1 MVDLFFLVEASVE
14 AHSEVEGGFGLN
26 LDILGTNLINLTIL
40 VGILVYY
47 GKGLISNL
55 MSERNAKIAEQIQ
68 EAEKKQQTASA
79 ALQEQKQKL
88 AEAEKT
94 AAKIRQDAQANAEK
108 TKQAILA
115 QGEKEVERLKA
126 TAVADLNSEQ
136 TKVIAELRQRVAA
149 LAIEKVETQLP
160 QMLNDEAQNQLIESS
175 IARLGG

>member
-1 MVDLFFLVEASVE
+1 MVDLFFLAS
-14 AHSEVEGGFGLN
+14 AHSEAEGGFGLN
-26 LDILGTNLINLTIL
+26 LDILGTNLINLTLL

-47 GKGLISNL
+47 GKGLISNML
-55 MSERNAKIAEQIQ
+55 TERNAKIAEQIQ
-68 EAEKKQQTASA
+68 EAEKKQQA
-79 ALQEQKQKL
+79 AAAGLKEQQQKL

-94 AAKIRQDAQANAEK
+94 AEKIRQDAEANAEK

-136 TKVIAELRQRVAA
+136 ARLIAELRQRVAA
-149 LAIEKVETQLP
+149 LAIKQVESQLP
-160 QMLNDEAQNQLIESS
+160 NMLNDEVQNQLIDSS

>member
-1 MVDLFFLVEASVE
+1 MVDLFFLASAHHAEA
-14 AHSEVEGGFGLN
+14 EGGFGLN
-26 LDILGTNLINLTIL
+26 LDILGTNLINLTLL

-47 GKGLISNL
+47 GKGLISNML
-55 MSERNAKIAEQIQ
+55 TERNAKIAEQIQ
-68 EAEKKQQTASA
+68 EAEKKQQA
-79 ALQEQKQKL
+79 AAAGLKEQQQKL

-94 AAKIRQDAQANAEK
+94 AEKIRQDAEANAEK

-136 TKVIAELRQRVAA
+136 ARVIAELRQRVAA
-149 LAIEKVETQLP
+149 LAIKQVESQLP
-160 QMLNDEAQNQLIESS
+160 NMLNDEVQNQLIDSS

>member
-1 MVDLFFLVEASVE
+1 MVDLFFLVEAHAE
-14 AHSEVEGGFGLN
+14 AEGGFGLN
-26 LDILGTNLINLTIL
+26 LDVLGTNLINLAIL

-47 GKGLISNL
+47 GGKAVGNIL
-55 MSERNAKIAEQIQ
+55 SERNSKIANEIQ
-68 EAEKKQQTASA
+68 EAEQKQKTAAA
-79 ALQEQKQKL
+79 ALQEQQQNL

-94 AAKIRQDAQANAEK
+94 AVKIRQDAQANAER

-136 TKVIAELRQRVAA
+136 AKVIAELRQRVAA

-160 QMLNDEAQNQLIESS
+160 QMLNDEAQNQLIDSS

>member
-1 MVDLFFLVEASVE
+1 MVDLFFLAE
-14 AHSEVEGGFGLN
+14 AHSEGGFGLN

-47 GKGLISNL
+47 GKDLISNL
-55 MSERNAKIAEQIQ
+55 MRDRNSKIAEQIQ
-68 EAEKKQQTASA
+68 EAEKKQQTAAA
-79 ALQEQKQKL
+79 ALQEQQQKL

-94 AAKIRQDAQANAEK
+94 AVKIRQDALANAER

-115 QGEKEVERLKA
+115 QGEKEIERLRA

-136 TKVIAELRQRVAA
+136 AKVIAELRQRVAA
-149 LAIEKVETQLP
+149 LAIERVETQLP
-160 QMLNDEAQNQLIESS
+160 EILNDEAQNQLIESS

>member
-1 MVDLFFLVEASVE
+1 MVDLFFLAE
-14 AHSEVEGGFGLN
+14 AHSEAEGGFGLN
-26 LDILGTNLINLTIL
+26 LDILGTNLINLAIL

-55 MSERNAKIAEQIQ
+55 MSERNSKIAEQIQ
-68 EAEKKQQTASA
+68 EAEKKQQTAAA

-94 AAKIRQDAQANAEK
+94 ADKIRQDALANAEK

-136 TKVIAELRQRVAA
+136 AKVIAELRQRVAA
-149 LAIEKVETQLP
+149 LAIEQVETQLP

>member
-1 MVDLFFLVEASVE
+1 MVDLFFLAE
-14 AHSEVEGGFGLN
+14 AHSEAEGGFGLN
-26 LDILGTNLINLTIL
+26 LDVLGTNLINLTIL

-68 EAEKKQQTASA
+68 EAEKKQQTAAA
-79 ALQEQKQKL
+79 ALQEQKQQL

-94 AAKIRQDAQANAEK
+94 AAKIRQDAEANAEK

-149 LAIEKVETQLP
+149 LAIEQVETQLP
-160 QMLNDEAQNQLIESS
+160 QMLNDEAQNQLIDSS